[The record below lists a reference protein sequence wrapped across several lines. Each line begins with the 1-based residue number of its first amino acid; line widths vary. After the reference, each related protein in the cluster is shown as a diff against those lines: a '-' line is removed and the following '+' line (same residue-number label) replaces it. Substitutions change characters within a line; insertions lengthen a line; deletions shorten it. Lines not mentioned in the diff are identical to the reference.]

1 VVIPSRPVRSPD
13 ELRVLFRA
21 RGLKITPQRQCI
33 FRVLHGNVGHPT
45 AETVYEAA
53 ARELPSL
60 SLKTVYQ
67 TLHELAGLGEIAL
80 LDLGT
85 GATRVDPNHD
95 AAHHHLVCEGCGKVR
110 DLTLELP
117 AFDMPEAA
125 RQGFAVIGGA
135 EVIFRGRCD
144 ACADPATFPTN

>member
-1 VVIPSRPVRSPD
+1 MVIPSRPVRSPD

-45 AETVYEAA
+45 AETVY
-53 ARELPSL
+53 
-60 SLKTVYQ
+60 Q
-67 TLHELAGLGEIAL
+67 TLHELADLGEVAL

-110 DLTLELP
+110 DLTLALP
-117 AFDMPEAA
+117 AFDVPEAA
-125 RQGFAVIGGA
+125 REGFAVIGGA